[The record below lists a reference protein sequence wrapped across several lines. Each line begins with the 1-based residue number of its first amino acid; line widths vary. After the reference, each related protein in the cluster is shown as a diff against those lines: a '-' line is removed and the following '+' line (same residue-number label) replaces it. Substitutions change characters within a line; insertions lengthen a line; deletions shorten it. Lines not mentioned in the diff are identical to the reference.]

1 MPPANAAAN
10 VVPTDVPM
18 TNCRSCGH
26 QQLEPVLSLGE
37 TPLANSLLTA
47 GQLGAPE
54 PSFPLDVVFC
64 SRCALVQLTLS
75 VPPEEM
81 FSEYAYFSSFAD
93 TVTENAR
100 ILVERMVR
108 ERRLGP
114 ANLAMEI
121 ASNDGYLLKRYIDA
135 GVPVLGVDPAR
146 NVADVAIANGV
157 RTRCDFFGADL
168 ASELVAEGF
177 RADVMHANNV
187 MAHVPDVNGVVAGI
201 ATILAGDG
209 VAVIETPYVRELID
223 RLEFDTIYHEHLFY
237 YSLSSF
243 DALLRRNG
251 LVAVDV
257 EEIPIHGGS
266 LRVFAARSGTPVAAS
281 VERLLAGEVAAG
293 MTTIDYYRDFAA
305 RVDNL
310 CDQLQTLLFTLRADG
325 KRIAAYGAAAKGATL
340 LNRIGVGA
348 ETIDYVAD
356 RNVHKQGLYMPG
368 AHIPIVDPARLTADG
383 DAPDYVLLL
392 AWNFADEVMEQ
403 QQDYRRAGGQFILP
417 VPEPVIR

>member
-1 MPPANAAAN
+1 MPKSE
-10 VVPTDVPM
+10 PM

-47 GQLGAPE
+47 EQLGAPE
-54 PSFPLDVVFC
+54 PSYPLDVVFC
-64 SRCALVQLTLS
+64 PRCALVQLTLS

-81 FSEYAYFSSFAD
+81 FREYAYFSSFAD

-100 ILVERMVR
+100 VLVERMVGDR
-108 ERRLGP
+108 ALGP

-135 GVPVLGVDPAR
+135 GVPVLGIDPAR

-157 RTRCDFFGADL
+157 PTRCDFFGAQL
-168 ASELVAEGF
+168 ASELVAEGY
-177 RADVMHANNV
+177 RADVLHANNV

-201 ATILAGDG
+201 STVLAEGG
-209 VAVIETPYVRELID
+209 VSVIETPYVRELVD

-243 DALLRRNG
+243 DALLSRNG

-266 LRVFAARSGTPVAAS
+266 LRVFAARAGTPVGDR
-281 VERLLAGEVAAG
+281 VQQLLADEAAAG
-293 MTTIDYYRDFAA
+293 MTTIDYYRDFAE
-305 RVDNL
+305 RVDGL
-310 CDQLQTLLFTLRADG
+310 CDQLQRLLRTLREDG

-340 LNRIGVGA
+340 LNRIGIGA

-368 AHIPIVDPARLTADG
+368 AHIPIVDPARLVADG
-383 DAPDYVLLL
+383 DVPDYVLLL
-392 AWNFADEVMEQ
+392 AWNFADEVMAQ
-403 QQDYRRAGGQFILP
+403 QEAYRRAGGQFILP

>member
-1 MPPANAAAN
+1 MTISA
-10 VVPTDVPM
+10 VPKSVPM

-26 QQLEPVLSLGE
+26 QQLDPVLSLGE
-37 TPLANSLLTA
+37 TPLANSLLA
-47 GQLGAPE
+47 AEQLGEPE
-54 PSFPLDVVFC
+54 PRYPLEVVFC
-64 SRCALVQLTLS
+64 PRCTLVQLTLS

-81 FSEYAYFSSFAD
+81 FREYAYFSSFAD

-100 ILVERMVR
+100 VLVERLVR
-108 ERRLGP
+108 ERALGP

-146 NVADVAIANGV
+146 NIAEVAIANGV
-157 RTRCDFFGADL
+157 RTRCDFFGAEL

-177 RADVMHANNV
+177 RADVLHANNV
-187 MAHVPDVNGVVAGI
+187 MAHVPDVNGVLAGI
-201 ATILAGDG
+201 ATVLADDG
-209 VAVIETPYVRELID
+209 VAVIETPYVRELVD

-266 LRVFAARSGTPVAAS
+266 LRVFAAHSGTPVG
-281 VERLLAGEVAAG
+281 ERVQQLLADEASAG
-293 MTTIDYYRDFAA
+293 MTTIDYYRDFTA
-305 RVDNL
+305 RVDDL
-310 CDQLQTLLFTLRADG
+310 CAQLNTLLSTLHGDG

-340 LNRIGVGA
+340 LNRIGIGA

-368 AHIPIVDPARLTADG
+368 ARIPIVDPERLVTDG
-383 DAPDYVLLL
+383 DVPDYVLLL
-392 AWNFADEVMEQ
+392 AWNFADEVMAQ
-403 QQDYRRAGGQFILP
+403 QQAYRRAGGQFIVP

>member
-1 MPPANAAAN
+1 MPKSE
-10 VVPTDVPM
+10 PM

-37 TPLANSLLTA
+37 TPLANSLLTSE
-47 GQLGAPE
+47 QLGAPE
-54 PSFPLDVVFC
+54 PSYPLDVEFC
-64 SRCALVQLTLS
+64 PRCALVQLTLS

-81 FSEYAYFSSFAD
+81 FREYAYFSSFAD

-100 ILVERMVR
+100 VLVERMVGDR
-108 ERRLGP
+108 ALGP

-135 GVPVLGVDPAR
+135 GIPVLGIDPAR

-157 RTRCDFFGADL
+157 PTRCDFFGAQL
-168 ASELVAEGF
+168 ASELVAEGY
-177 RADVMHANNV
+177 RADVLHANNV

-201 ATILAGDG
+201 STVLAEGG
-209 VAVIETPYVRELID
+209 VSVIETPYVRELVD

-243 DALLRRNG
+243 DALLSRNR

-266 LRVFAARSGTPVAAS
+266 LRVFAARAGTPVGAR
-281 VERLLAGEVAAG
+281 VQQLLADEAAAG
-293 MTTIDYYRDFAA
+293 MTTIDYYRDFAE
-305 RVDNL
+305 RVDGL
-310 CDQLQTLLFTLRADG
+310 CDQLQRLLRSLREDG

-340 LNRIGVGA
+340 LNRIGIGA

-368 AHIPIVDPARLTADG
+368 AHIPIVDPARLVSDG
-383 DAPDYVLLL
+383 DVPDYVLLL
-392 AWNFADEVMEQ
+392 AWNFADEVIAQ
-403 QQDYRRAGGQFILP
+403 QEAYRRAGGQFILP

>member
-1 MPPANAAAN
+1 
-10 VVPTDVPM
+10 
-18 TNCRSCGH
+18 
-26 QQLEPVLSLGE
+26 VLSLGE

-47 GQLGAPE
+47 EQLGARE
-54 PSFPLDVVFC
+54 PAYPLDVVFC
-64 SRCALVQLTLS
+64 PHCALVQLTLS

-100 ILVERMVR
+100 VLVERMVR
-108 ERRLGP
+108 ERALDG
-114 ANLAMEI
+114 ASLAMEI
-121 ASNDGYLLKRYIDA
+121 ASNDGYLLKRYIEA
-135 GVPVLGVDPAR
+135 GVPVLGIDPAR
-146 NVADVAIANGV
+146 NIADVAVANGV
-157 RTRCDFFGADL
+157 RTRCDFFSAEL

-177 RADVMHANNV
+177 RADVLHANNV

-201 ATILAGDG
+201 ATVLANGG
-209 VAVIETPYVRELID
+209 VGVVETPYVRDLVD

-251 LVAVDV
+251 LAAVDV
-257 EEIPIHGGS
+257 EQIPIHGGS
-266 LRVFAARSGTPVAAS
+266 LRVFAAPAGTPEGDRVQQ
-281 VERLLAGEVAAG
+281 LLADETAIG

-305 RVDNL
+305 RVDDL
-310 CDQLQTLLFTLRADG
+310 CTELRTLLSALRADG

-340 LNRIGVGA
+340 LNRIGIGA
-348 ETIDYVAD
+348 ETIDFVAD

-368 AHIPIVDPARLTADG
+368 AHLPIVDPARLVAGG

-392 AWNFADEVMEQ
+392 AWNFADEVMAQ
-403 QQDYRRAGGQFILP
+403 QQEYRRGGGQFIVP